1 MPPELERPPP
11 PYLQIVEH
19 YRGLI
24 RDGRLGDGE
33 RLPSTRELARQ
44 WQVAHATAAKVLGTL
59 RADGLVTAVSGGAG
73 GTLVRRIAPAVVE
86 AQHGGATDDGH
97 AVRRV
102 SGGLA
107 PVVPGTARVLDAAVV
122 PDPPVHVRDALGLRS
137 GDGAIRR
144 RQVLTADGVPVSVST
159 GWFPA
164 ALADVAPALL
174 VAERVAGG
182 TAGYVAAHTG
192 RVLGS
197 GRDELRIG
205 PAGPDAAADLAVDAG
220 TPVLVTRSWV
230 HDRDGGV
237 VEYGEATSTAAMAFD
252 YAIA

>member
-1 MPPELERPPP
+1 MPPELDRPPP

-24 RDGRLGDGE
+24 REGRLGDGE

-73 GTLVRRIAPAVVE
+73 GTLVRRVAPAVVV
-86 AQHGGATDDGH
+86 AADGGHG
-97 AVRRV
+97 VRRV
-102 SGGLA
+102 SGGLV

-122 PDPPVHVRDALGLRS
+122 PDPPEHVRQALGLRA

-164 ALADVAPALL
+164 AVAGVAPALL
-174 VAERVAGG
+174 VAERVTGG
-182 TAGYVAAHTG
+182 TAGYVAACTG

-205 PAGPDAAADLAVDAG
+205 PADPAAAADLAIETGA
-220 TPVLVTRSWV
+220 PVLVTRSWV

-237 VEYGEATSTAAMAFD
+237 VEYGEATSTAALAFA